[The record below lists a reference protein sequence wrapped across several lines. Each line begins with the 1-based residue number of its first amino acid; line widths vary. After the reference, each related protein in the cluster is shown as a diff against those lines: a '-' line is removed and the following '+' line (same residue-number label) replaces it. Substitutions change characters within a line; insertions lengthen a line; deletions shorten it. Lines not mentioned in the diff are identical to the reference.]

1 MNYIAFKDNEGNY
14 KVIHGKFIGVAKD
27 EGDAAQLVKD
37 DIAKQ
42 FFPGPDSAFIA
53 DNMDFPPNFE
63 NGPNVMGTD
72 Y

>member
-1 MNYIAFKDNEGNY
+1 MTMECAGRNHSKY
-14 KVIHGKFIGVAKD
+14 GVCHYPDTCLVHNCD
-27 EGDAAQLVKD
+27 ETSCHC
-37 DIAKQ
+37 
-42 FFPGPDSAFIA
+42 PGRSLAELEIEFIA